1 MGSLDTAQFCESG
14 CLLLWLFRP
23 VGSPQS
29 DVLCRQGCNNL
40 NLNWLAEDVLAVK
53 SHSAPCELFIPVT
66 LLKCY
71 SPLAEHYLVW
81 GESANIWKGHRV
93 VDNIKF
99 TVRRGTGVRNAG
111 NITFL
116 FQFLLCLAS
125 KLLVCKAVMCGFYSF
140 GTLWDR
146 TELFYCGLKLPHTD
160 SPPKPVIFFLRL
172 PFIKG
177 SLRTEHKDAWQSGWS
192 YWSHLLGNWER
203 HWNQLEVGALV
214 FSSCLTVLAQSA
226 SQSSAETLPYPVVL
240 STVHHLFVT
249 WEPLTGW
256 LNKDMKDYEV
266 LIATKVEHKEI
277 VRFDNTAF
285 EWRQRIWN
293 GGQRIHVA

>member
-81 GESANIWKGHRV
+81 GESTNIWKGHRV

-146 TELFYCGLKLPHTD
+146 TELFYRGLKLPHTD
-160 SPPKPVIFFLRL
+160 SPPQACYFFPPSSFHKGQFKNRAQRCLAVRLELLKPFVRKLGTSLEPTGSRNSCFQLL
-172 PFIKG
+172 PHCVGTKC
-177 SLRTEHKDAWQSGWS
+177 LPE
-192 YWSHLLGNWER
+192 LC
-203 HWNQLEVGALV
+203 WNPPI
-214 FSSCLTVLAQSA
+214 SSCAEYCA
-226 SQSSAETLPYPVVL
+226 SSVCHLGTSDRVIEQRYEGLW
-240 STVHHLFVT
+240 STHC
-249 WEPLTGW
+249 
-256 LNKDMKDYEV
+256 
-266 LIATKVEHKEI
+266 HKG
-277 VRFDNTAF
+277 RT
-285 EWRQRIWN
+285 
-293 GGQRIHVA
+293 